1 MKTPMKAAA
10 TVAVIAALAALLT
23 IGVPSMCAAAT
34 IVYVS
39 DADDATIDAYVMD
52 TKTGGLLSARPRQ
65 ARS

>member
-34 IVYVS
+34 FVYVY
-39 DADDATIDAYVMD
+39 DADDATIDYYVMD